1 MVLLLPTEN
10 FHRRSGK
17 NFILVGKKE
26 DRDGKKSSVLK
37 FVVSFHGRPTWAKV
51 QGLSAIFLS
60 YISPHKKAYKSF
72 LFCTDLGLEAQIH
85 HGVH

>member
-37 FVVSFHGRPTWAKV
+37 FVVIMRYKLQYYHNNDDDRRVVAYCNDHVQQQSTPINSQPCRP
-51 QGLSAIFLS
+51 LPPSSMI
-60 YISPHKKAYKSF
+60 
-72 LFCTDLGLEAQIH
+72 
-85 HGVH
+85 